1 MLKQILDILHSN
13 DLYGVSES
21 VEIAKGK
28 YQKIYTLREAKEKI
42 KRVWLSKNI
51 KK

>member
-1 MLKQILDILHSN
+1 MIGTALKLLALDEW
-13 DLYGVSES
+13 YGVSES

-28 YQKIYTLREAKEKI
+28 YECVSTVKQAINKT
-42 KRVWLSKNI
+42 KRLHKWL

>member
-1 MLKQILDILHSN
+1 MIKQILDIIHNN

-28 YQKIYTLREAKEKI
+28 YEKVYTFREAKEKI
-42 KRVWLSKNI
+42 KRIWLSKN
-51 KK
+51 K

>member
-1 MLKQILDILHSN
+1 MIKQILDIIHNN

-28 YQKIYTLREAKEKI
+28 YEKVYTFREAKEKI
-42 KRVWLSKNI
+42 KRIWRLRK
-51 KK
+51 

>member
-1 MLKQILDILHSN
+1 MIPKIIELLQSN
-13 DLYGVSES
+13 YFYNVSEN

-28 YQKIYTLREAKEKI
+28 YEIVTNFKDGKEKI
-42 KRVWLSKNI
+42 KRLWLL